1 MKEEKKESKK
11 IGKIVGIVLLILFV
25 TLAILVGMRVSI
37 LTNIQKEYLNNKKS
51 DNYYYHSISD
61 GTVIECWRK
70 EGTIRMNLKQVGG
83 EGKLTLW
90 KDTDKGE
97 SITLYENAKQ
107 YSEGEEIAMLDSF
120 PTHFTAQEN
129 TAWLIA
135 INPKVSIK
143 TEQYEGK
150 KCYKIKIGKQEEWIE
165 KQTGLVLAS
174 KTEENVRQVN
184 YSFGTVAEENV
195 QKPELVQYTKIEQ

>member
-1 MKEEKKESKK
+1 MEKEKKANKK
-11 IGKIVGIVLLILFV
+11 TGKIIGVVVLFIVIV
-25 TLAILVGMRVSI
+25 LAILVGIRVSI
-37 LTNIQKEYLNNKKS
+37 LTKIQTEYAKNRKS
-51 DNYYYHSISD
+51 NNYYYHSISD
-61 GTVIECWRK
+61 GTVIDCWRK
-70 EGTIRMNLKQVGG
+70 EGTIRMNLKQVEG

-90 KDTDKGE
+90 KDTDKAE

-174 KTEENVRQVN
+174 KTEEKVRKVN
-184 YSFGTVAEENV
+184 YSFDTVTKDNV
-195 QKPELVQYTKIEQ
+195 QKPELTQYTKIEK